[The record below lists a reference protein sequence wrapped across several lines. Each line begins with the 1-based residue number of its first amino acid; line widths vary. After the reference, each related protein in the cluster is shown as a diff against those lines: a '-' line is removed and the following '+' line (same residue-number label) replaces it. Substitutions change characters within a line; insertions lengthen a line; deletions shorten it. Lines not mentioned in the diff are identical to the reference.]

1 MVCLVFKIHA
11 KMRRNKVNLI
21 GFCIIFMAMEL
32 SHSVYQSVTYPSI
45 IWDPWNPL
53 FACDVP
59 KISVRLDDSIN
70 FNCPSKELQSFLQ
83 KGTTLS
89 NVYENIYFIDTNK
102 NMYDSCNATGG
113 IMLLNCTYT
122 NGDPS
127 SKTLS
132 FRQFSFPGMPTFTAG
147 KTHYIIGT
155 GFRTKEN
162 LANMVGGSCSKSGAK
177 GEHKLRLEIYV
188 CTEDDIKSGTC
199 DSCKT
204 TGCYYKGCGTVNCTN
219 WSYLN
224 GSNMIVDEFGDRC
237 SRLLSRTCSNVLTST
252 STVQYKK
259 EQTTCGIVTGK
270 KNCSQWFST
279 SGSYVDQSE
288 KKCISI
294 MQRTCVHPVFGNSTE
309 FKSVEGKSCVFP
321 TEGGLITGAKQT
333 GKVGSSDK
341 TLMYVV
347 IAAVTSLTC
356 GIIFGA
362 CGHHKLHS
370 RNCNY
375 KEKNGNKV
383 LDGRTE
389 KGDGFVNKG
398 YRESV
403 SAPGTDAPSI
413 HYDTVQEKVGGVRS
427 TFG

>member
-1 MVCLVFKIHA
+1 MVCLVFKMHA

-224 GSNMIVDEFGDRC
+224 GSNMIVDESGDRC

-252 STVQYKK
+252 STVEYKK
-259 EQTTCGIVTGK
+259 EQTTCGIVT
-270 KNCSQWFST
+270 
-279 SGSYVDQSE
+279 
-288 KKCISI
+288 
-294 MQRTCVHPVFGNSTE
+294 
-309 FKSVEGKSCVFP
+309 
-321 TEGGLITGAKQT
+321 AKQT